1 MRSLISIPIYI
12 VAISVFTVVGLLFI
26 IFSFIL
32 PVKLMYK
39 SSRVLCWTTLKSLC
53 IRIKIIGSP
62 PPPGHHIYM
71 FNHSSFVDVFL
82 FAYLMRGPCTALI
95 ATKNYSYP
103 ILGSILKRFKGIPIE
118 RNNNKSAIKSIEQ
131 AQEMLSTG
139 HDVVILPEGTR
150 TTTGNL
156 KRFKKG
162 GFHMAYNTKAP
173 IVPVG
178 CIGAFEFKPKNR
190 WSLSPRTITIKYGTP
205 TNPSTYESLGVDGLL
220 KQLEQE
226 IKELTNRK
234 FEDEV

>member
-1 MRSLISIPIYI
+1 MRLLISISIYI

-156 KRFKKG
+156 KRFKKRSKT
-162 GFHMAYNTKAP
+162 F
-173 IVPVG
+173 
-178 CIGAFEFKPKNR
+178 IGRIFRSKSKSYVENF
-190 WSLSPRTITIKYGTP
+190 
-205 TNPSTYESLGVDGLL
+205 
-220 KQLEQE
+220 
-226 IKELTNRK
+226 RK
-234 FEDEV
+234 FLRSKIVWKWKNIEIENFRFFHSSYIFVIWKKSNILQIFDLKNCQLMILT